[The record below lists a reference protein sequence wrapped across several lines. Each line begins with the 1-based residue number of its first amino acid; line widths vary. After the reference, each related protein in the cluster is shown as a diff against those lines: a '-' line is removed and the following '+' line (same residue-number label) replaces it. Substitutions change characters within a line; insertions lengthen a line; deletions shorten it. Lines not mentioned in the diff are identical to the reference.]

1 MKRVVVFSVVLL
13 AFGLILSR
21 ISSSIASAAQ
31 PNASPGVRR
40 AIINSP
46 KALELS
52 TEGQE
57 LDSRS
62 GRISKKKRD
71 EEIKRIRSE
80 MVAIVETI
88 AKEKGYGL
96 IFDLQ
101 TAGIITDIPP
111 VDDLMQELVDRYN
124 SSKRW
129 A

>member
-1 MKRVVVFSVVLL
+1 VVVFSVVLL

-31 PNASPGVRR
+31 PNGSPGVRMV
-40 AIINSP
+40 IINSP

-57 LDSRS
+57 LDSMS

-71 EEIKRIRSE
+71 EELKRIRSE

-101 TAGIITDIPP
+101 TAGIITYLPP
-111 VDDLMQELVDRYN
+111 VDDLTQELVDRYN
-124 SSKRW
+124 SSKR
-129 A
+129 